1 MSTFIESLKRLFFDG
16 KITEERLEI
25 LVSGGKITA
34 EEKAY
39 IIEPT
44 EPDAD
49 EYRQYYE
56 MVNTAVLG
64 GVSDGQG
71 NG

>member
-1 MSTFIESLKRLFFDG
+1 MSTFVESLKRLFFDG
-16 KITEERLEI
+16 KITEERLDA

-39 IIEPT
+39 IITPPEET
-44 EPDAD
+44 KD
-49 EYRQYYE
+49 EYKQYYE

-64 GVSDGQG
+64 GADDGQG

>member
-1 MSTFIESLKRLFFDG
+1 MSIFVESLKRLFFDG
-16 KITEERLEI
+16 KITEERLDT
-25 LVSGGKITA
+25 LADSGKITA

-39 IIEPT
+39 IVTPPEPA
-44 EPDAD
+44 AD
-49 EYRQYYE
+49 EYKQYYE

-64 GVSDGQG
+64 GANDGEG

>member
-1 MSTFIESLKRLFFDG
+1 MSTFVESLKRLFFNG
-16 KITEERLEI
+16 KITEERLDA

-39 IIEPT
+39 IISAPEP
-44 EPDAD
+44 EAD
-49 EYRQYYE
+49 EYKQYYE

-64 GVSDGQG
+64 GADDGQG